1 MTGPRV
7 LHLPT
12 GETITILASD
22 RDTGGAVS
30 EVEAL
35 LPPGLAGPPRHRH
48 RAQTETFA
56 VQEGRLRVVLGRDV
70 RVLAAGESVV
80 VPPSVAHAFANPFGE
95 PARIRVRETPAG
107 PLEERFVALAGS
119 GRIPPLG
126 LLASVNARH
135 GLSSALDGVP
145 DAVQEPAWRLLA
157 WIHDH
162 GRRTPPSRARRDGG
176 V

>member
-1 MTGPRV
+1 MTDPRV

-12 GETITILASD
+12 GERITILASG
-22 RDTGGAVS
+22 RETGGVVS

-48 RAQTETFA
+48 RVQAETSA

-95 PARIRVRETPAG
+95 PARIRVREIPAG
-107 PLEERFVALAGS
+107 PLGEQFVALAGS

-145 DAVQEPAWRLLA
+145 DVVQEPAWRLLA
-157 WIHDH
+157 WIHEH
-162 GRRTPPSRARRDGG
+162 GRRTPPSRVHRDGG